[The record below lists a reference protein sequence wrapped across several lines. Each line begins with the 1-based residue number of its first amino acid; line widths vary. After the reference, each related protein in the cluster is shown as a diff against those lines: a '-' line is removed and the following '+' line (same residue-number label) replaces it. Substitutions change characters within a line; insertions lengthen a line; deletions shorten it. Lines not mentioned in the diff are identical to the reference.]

1 MLFRSPA
8 YHPAAGGPGSR
19 AAAAP
24 RRLRIVLPALITA
37 GLTLGLFPA
46 VSAAAAPAITAA
58 PAPASVSAA
67 SAVPVVSPVILAI
80 RQSQTV
86 TQRCLDRDLLA
97 YINKARAAYR
107 LPPLVEAPTLVSS
120 ANRWSIHLASS
131 TSGTV
136 LKHNANLGATV
147 LDGMPGAR
155 VFGENIAAFGT
166 GRLTAY
172 AMLKAYL
179 GSAQHRA
186 NILNPRFRYVGVVTR
201 SGAKGS
207 FNTID
212 FAG

>member
-1 MLFRSPA
+1 MLFDSPA
-8 YHPAAGGPGSR
+8 HHPVTTGSR
-19 AAAAP
+19 HRGTGRP
-24 RRLRIVLPALITA
+24 RRLTLALSALITA
-37 GLTLGLFPA
+37 GLTLGMLPA
-46 VSAAAAPAITAA
+46 MSAVAAPVPVAEAV
-58 PAPASVSAA
+58 PAA
-67 SAVPVVSPVILAI
+67 SAVSPAILAV

-86 TQRCLDRDLLA
+86 TQVCLDRDLLA

-107 LPPLVEAPTLVSS
+107 LAPLVEAPTLVTS
-120 ANRWSIHLASS
+120 ANRWSLHLAASKP
-131 TSGTV
+131 GTV
-136 LKHNANLGATV
+136 LQHNTKLSSTV
-147 LDGMPGAR
+147 LAGMPGVR

-186 NILNPRFRYVGVVTR
+186 NILNPRFRYAGIVTR
-201 SGAKGS
+201 SSATGS